1 MSEMPITLSCRHTQS
16 LRVICLKVLYPPSL
30 SFGKQIT
37 GQVESSF
44 SCIMSVLFSEKEV
57 FLEMTLCLSTA
68 RLQSYIAYSEL
79 TSYAVL
85 FQKNFNSIFVSL
97 GWGGICTWPLLL
109 NTLLNIDLN
118 CQLEGN
124 WKISLHSIIAA
135 VIIVS
140 RNSGCFVHTKQGGF
154 CFFPLWPLY
163 NAWFLDGGIWGHKC
177 YNFLLH
183 KFPIE
188 APLQSSYGFKNSS
201 ISSSSCFLLQK
212 ELLLPLMLRKMH
224 LKNRTE
230 PVPQRLV
237 LCRIA
242 MWETNQS

>member
-1 MSEMPITLSCRHTQS
+1 MPITLSYRHTQP

-57 FLEMTLCLSTA
+57 FLEMTLCLPTA
-68 RLQSYIAYSEL
+68 PLQSYIAYSEL

-97 GWGGICTWPLLL
+97 GWGGDLYLTTFVDHP
-109 NTLLNIDLN
+109 LLNIDLN

-124 WKISLHSIIAA
+124 WKIPPHSIIAA
-135 VIIVS
+135 VIIIS
-140 RNSGCFVHTKQGGF
+140 RNSGCFVHTKQGAF
-154 CFFPLWPLY
+154 CFSPLWPLY

-183 KFPIE
+183 RFPIE
-188 APLQSSYGFKNSS
+188 APLQSFYGFKNSS

-212 ELLLPLMLRKMH
+212 ELLVLLKLGKMH

-237 LCRIA
+237 LCRIT